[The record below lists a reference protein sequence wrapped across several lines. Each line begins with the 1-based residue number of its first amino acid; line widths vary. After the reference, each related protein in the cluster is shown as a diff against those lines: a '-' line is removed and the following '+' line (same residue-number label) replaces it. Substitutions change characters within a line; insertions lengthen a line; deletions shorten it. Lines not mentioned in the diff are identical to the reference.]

1 MISEGCNYF
10 KSLKKKN
17 NIISIY
23 KKMYIFLVF
32 YIETLRV
39 QIISNVFYI
48 LQKSNDKW
56 DK

>member
-1 MISEGCNYF
+1 
-10 KSLKKKN
+10 
-17 NIISIY
+17 
-23 KKMYIFLVF
+23 MYIFLVF